1 MLCIRRATLMTPE
14 TQIDDG
20 VLLIEHGRI
29 LAVGDATHIA
39 TPDDAE
45 VIDAGGLIVTPGF
58 IDLQLNGAFGDDF
71 TLTPDTIW
79 RVAAGLPRWGV
90 TSFLPTI
97 ITSPLSQA
105 AQAQETL
112 ASGPPAGWQG
122 SLPLGLHCEG
132 PFLNPQK
139 KGAHNPAYL
148 RLPARAD
155 VAAWT
160 PENHVRLVTL
170 APELPGA
177 LAVIEELTKRGVVVS
192 AGHSLATYR
201 EAKAGFAA
209 GIRYGTHLFNAMPPL
224 DHREPGLPGALL
236 SDPAVTI
243 GVIPDGIHVHPAIVA
258 LAWAAKGPQRLTVVT
273 DAMAALGMAPG
284 RYTIADQEV
293 IVSAHDQGVNAA
305 RLASGSLAGSVL
317 AMDEALRR
325 LIRYTGCSLGDA
337 LTTIT
342 ATPADLLGLGHE
354 RGRLRA
360 GAWADL
366 VLLTPTLEVA
376 RTLVAG
382 KVCYQ
387 DLRI

>member
-1 MLCIRRATLMTPE
+1 MLCIRRATLLTPNA
-14 TQIDDG
+14 QIDDG
-20 VLLIEHGRI
+20 VLLIERGRI
-29 LAVGDATHIA
+29 LAVGDAASIA
-39 TPDDAE
+39 VPDDAE
-45 VIDAGGLIVTPGF
+45 VIDAAGLIVAPGF

-112 ASGPPAGWQG
+112 EGGPPSGWRG
-122 SLPLGLHCEG
+122 SIPLGLHCEG

-139 KGAHNPAYL
+139 KGAHNPAHL
-148 RLPARAD
+148 RPPTLTD
-155 VAAWT
+155 VAAWS

-177 LAVIEELTKRGVVVS
+177 LAVVAGLTARGVVVS

-236 SDPAVTI
+236 GDPALTI
-243 GVIPDGIHVHPAIVA
+243 GIIPDGIHVHPTMVA

-293 IVSAHDQGVNAA
+293 IVSAHDQGVNEA
-305 RLASGSLAGSVL
+305 RLPSGSLAGSVL

-337 LTTIT
+337 LRTIT
-342 ATPADLLGLGHE
+342 ATPADLLGLGAE

-366 VLLTPTLEVA
+366 VFLTPMLEVV
-376 RTLVAG
+376 RTVVAG
-382 KVCYQ
+382 VVCYE
-387 DLRI
+387 R

>member
-1 MLCIRRATLMTPE
+1 MLCIQRATLLAPD

-20 VLLIEHGRI
+20 VLLIERGRI
-29 LAVGDATHIA
+29 LAVGDATRIA
-39 TPDDAE
+39 VPDDAA
-45 VIDAGGLIVTPGF
+45 VIDAGGLIVAPGF

-71 TLTPDTIW
+71 TQTPDTIW

-112 ASGPPAGWQG
+112 DAGAPAGWLG
-122 SLPLGLHCEG
+122 SIPLGLHCEG

-139 KGAHNPAYL
+139 KGAHNPAHL
-148 RLPARAD
+148 RLPTLAD
-155 VAAWT
+155 VAAWS

-177 LAVIEELTKRGVVVS
+177 LAVVKELAARGVVVS
-192 AGHSLATYR
+192 AGHSMATYS

-224 DHREPGLPGALL
+224 EHRAPGLPGALL

-243 GVIPDGIHVHPAIVA
+243 GIIPDGLHVHPAMVA
-258 LAWAAKGPQRLTVVT
+258 LAWAAKGAQRLTVVT

-293 IVSAHDQGVNAA
+293 IVSAHDQGVNEA
-305 RLASGSLAGSVL
+305 RLPSGSLAGSVL

-325 LIRYTGCSLGDA
+325 LIRYTGCSLADA
-337 LTTIT
+337 LATIT
-342 ATPADLLGLGHE
+342 STPADLLGLGHE

-366 VLLTPTLEVA
+366 VFLTPTLEVV

-382 KVCYQ
+382 VTCYQ
-387 DLRI
+387 AG